1 MADSRAILRV
11 QGEFLWTLRR
21 AGVLVAPSQAIDAAR
36 AAAAV
41 GFDDRETLREAL
53 ACVLVTRRADRRRF
67 DATFDAFFVART
79 RGDLW
84 ERLLAQGFS
93 ADELAALR
101 AALVD
106 QESAGADFVPLG
118 ALLEGGA
125 ELDRLLLMAGV
136 ARTLRQL
143 ASPMQ
148 VGFFTHRVAGE
159 VGLPAARRRLG
170 ALRSLLM
177 DALGARG
184 EALVEALLAE
194 LDRSER
200 DVRAHVST
208 VAEERD
214 ARDAGER
221 RRLLQSNLVSLDP
234 AEVFAVRRA
243 VREFA
248 ARLRGAERVR
258 RRRALRGRIDP
269 HRTLRRALRTAGVPF
284 APVRRKRRRDRPK
297 LLLLC
302 DVSDSVRAVATFLLE
317 FVSAAHDLFEHTRS
331 FVFVS
336 EIGES
341 TELFERGT
349 PEAAIAQ
356 TYGGGVVSVVDN
368 SNYGRAFRS
377 FAAHHLDAID
387 GRTTVVVLGDGRS
400 NFHEAGEDALAQVS
414 ARARAVVWL
423 CPEPRATWGT
433 GDSAMARYEPL
444 CTEVLEVRSAE
455 DLENAAR
462 RIVARR

>member
-1 MADSRAILRV
+1 M
-11 QGEFLWTLRR
+11 
-21 AGVLVAPSQAIDAAR
+21 
-36 AAAAV
+36 

-53 ACVLVTRRADRRRF
+53 ACVLVTRRSDRRRF
-67 DATFDAFFVART
+67 DATFDAFFVPQR

-84 ERLLAQGFS
+84 TRLEAQGFTP
-93 ADELAALR
+93 AELAALR
-101 AALVD
+101 DALAAPG
-106 QESAGADFVPLG
+106 SSGTDFMHLG

-136 ARTLRQL
+136 TRTLRQL

-170 ALRSLLM
+170 ALRSALT
-177 DALGARG
+177 DAFGARG
-184 EALVEALLAE
+184 EALVDALLVE
-194 LDRSER
+194 LDRTER
-200 DVRAHVST
+200 DLRAHVSA
-208 VAEERD
+208 VADER
-214 ARDAGER
+214 APRDTGER
-221 RRLLQSNLVSLDP
+221 RRLLLANLVSLDP

-243 VREFA
+243 VRDFA

-284 APVRRKRRRDRPK
+284 APVRRKRRRDRPR
-297 LLLLC
+297 LVLLC

-317 FVSAAHDLFEHTRS
+317 FVYAAHDLFDHTRS

-356 TYGGGVVSVVDN
+356 TYGGAVVSVVDN
-368 SNYGRAFRS
+368 SNYGRALRS
-377 FAAHHLDAID
+377 FAARHLDAID
-387 GRTTVVVLGDGRS
+387 RRTTVVILGDGRS
-400 NFHEAGEDALAQVS
+400 NFHEPGEDALAQLG
-414 ARARAVVWL
+414 ARARAVLWL
-423 CPEPRATWGT
+423 CPESRSTWGT
-433 GDSAMARYEPL
+433 GDSAMARYEPW
-444 CTEVLEVRSAE
+444 CTEVLEVRSAQ
-455 DLENAAR
+455 DLEDAAR